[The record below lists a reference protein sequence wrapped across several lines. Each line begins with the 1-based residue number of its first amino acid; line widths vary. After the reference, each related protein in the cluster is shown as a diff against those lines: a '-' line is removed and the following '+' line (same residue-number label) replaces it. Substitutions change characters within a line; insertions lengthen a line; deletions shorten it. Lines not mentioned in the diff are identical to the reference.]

1 MALTFQDVGQALALL
16 DGCARG
22 RARLAVGDLKIAV
35 QTGERS
41 ATGPAILTVV
51 APVAGRFVPNPALRP
66 GSAVG
71 PTTMLGT
78 IEGSHG
84 DRPIEAGIV
93 GWVRGILAAAGNAV
107 VIGQALVILAAGNG

>member
-16 DGCARG
+16 DGCAGG
-22 RARLAVGDLKIAV
+22 RARLAIGDLRIAV
-35 QTGERS
+35 ETDERNTT
-41 ATGPAILTVV
+41 APAILTVV
-51 APVAGRFVPNPALRP
+51 APVAGRFVLNPALRP
-66 GSAVG
+66 GSPVG

-78 IEGSHG
+78 IAGPHG

-107 VIGQALVILAAGNG
+107 VIGQALVILTAGNG